1 MKRSMIA
8 KISIAAFA
16 VSVLASCQKE
26 TSTST
31 GWEYNNVDNGG
42 FEKADFEEQRTGPGL
57 VMIEGG
63 TFTMGRT
70 EEDVFDDNNNRPN
83 RFTVSSFYMDRTE
96 VTNFHWLEYVYWMKR
111 VYNKTY
117 PHIYKKALPD
127 TLCWRDPLSYREKFV
142 EYYFRYPAYRDY
154 PVVGVS
160 WIQANDFCK
169 WRTDRV
175 NEYILVE
182 QGILKWHFSDEGDLA
197 AANNTNKQGWSNSP
211 ENMFNTE
218 SYLAGQYNVEAGAKK
233 SDKKGNEYYEGYT
246 LAQPTKKDNKA
257 GKGKTMNDQPVPRD
271 PYVLND
277 YDPVNAS
284 GDTDNGYY
292 QGKRLVRMEDGILLP
307 KYRLPTEAEWEY
319 AATGLLGN
327 LDANSENIDERRIY
341 PWDGH
346 YVRYD
351 EEQFEGTIQ
360 ANFVRGSG
368 DHMGI
373 AGALNDGADATTNVD
388 AYWPNDFG
396 LYNMAGNVS
405 EWVMDTYR
413 PTTSDL
419 AEGFMP
425 FRGNMYQT
433 KLMVPDGLHDKY
445 VKTKDNIYDVYGMKE
460 FVNEYARVL
469 YLSNTQNGMNPKES
483 YSSKMAAQKASN
495 SFIKP
500 FLDVNVTAM
509 GDNAS
514 VFQDL
519 GDVCFIAIG
528 DSLKFSLQSLYQNQ
542 VKLGFDVTKKAPLV
556 ANNWKS
562 TLPSN
567 ADGFVVDNR
576 DINKNFWKQSGGGQA
591 AGGTGTGTTAPA
603 FPPAYGDSIVHVK
616 FNKLGTT
623 IIEYTFGTEVWR
635 KEIHVLGS
643 KDEFAAINPNDYT
656 KAIGSKVLSRQ
667 DQQKYKFNS
676 LNKGYIANNKNYS
689 KLDEARFKVLD
700 DINAVLDTAI
710 YLYNQDKSVEA
721 SAYIEKALFGGYAST
736 EINIEHYRKNYSKD
750 MFGTLAGNNTPRSIV
765 YINDKSFDLEIREL
779 GNLDKPGIYYYSDR
793 QPDPSNTPS
802 AKLTLGSIFGGKP
815 VEATSGKGKAKPTK
829 DNDTTYLGMMLPG
842 FETDPTIATWVL
854 NLRNGLTEHTIESRG
869 KQRWR
874 NVTEEENI
882 GRLNYR
888 KDDYI
893 DYLDGDLESSIF
905 YNNKKR
911 IQDIN
916 EGRLSAKNTVYQSEH
931 ENMDLQGNTL
941 DPSATGWPT
950 TLISDK
956 SKVYKGGSWADR
968 AYWLSAGNRR
978 FLDEDKTSAT
988 IGFRCA
994 MDRLGGQ
1001 RNLNYKKRRR

>member
-1 MKRSMIA
+1 MKRSIIT
-8 KISIAAFA
+8 KISYAFIA
-16 VSVLASCQKE
+16 VGLIASCQKE

-31 GWEYNNVDNGG
+31 GWEYNNLNTGG

-111 VYNKTY
+111 VYYKTY

-182 QGILKWHFSDEGDLA
+182 QGIIKWHFADKVEDGGDLGTLGPESKDA
-197 AANNTNKQGWSNSP
+197 KKYQNAP

-218 SYLAGQYNVEAGAKK
+218 SYLAGQYNIESGTVKK
-233 SDKKGNEYYEGYT
+233 DDPKNYKYTGKGYT
-246 LAQPTKKDNKA
+246 LTD
-257 GKGKTMNDQPVPRD
+257 GKVGKEGESYPRD
-271 PYVLND
+271 PYMLNN
-277 YDPVNAS
+277 YDPVYAVNDE
-284 GDTDNGYY
+284 GNFY

-319 AATGLLGN
+319 AALGLLGN
-327 LDANSENIDERRIY
+327 LDPNSENIDERRIY

-351 EEQFEGTIQ
+351 EEQFQGTIQ
-360 ANFVRGSG
+360 ANFVRGTG
-368 DHMGI
+368 DNMGVS
-373 AGALNDGADATTNVD
+373 GALNDGADATTYVD

-419 AEGFMP
+419 ADGFMP
-425 FRGNMYQT
+425 FRGNVYQT
-433 KLMVPDGLHDKY
+433 PLMVPDGLHDKY
-445 VKTKDNIYDVYGMKE
+445 VKTKDNIYDVHGMKE

-469 YLSNTQNGMNPKES
+469 YARHGNIELNLDKTYKNNYITQLEKERREKES
-483 YSSKMAAQKASN
+483 VSAPLFISAIDLVETVDSIRLISKFNGADSVVSRQWKVEGPG
-495 SFIKP
+495 K
-500 FLDVNVTAM
+500 VTYAY
-509 GDNAS
+509 
-514 VFQDL
+514 
-519 GDVCFIAIG
+519 
-528 DSLKFSLQSLYQNQ
+528 DSL
-542 VKLGFDVTKKAPLV
+542 TKKNSDQSASALV
-556 ANNWKS
+556 
-562 TLPSN
+562 
-567 ADGFVVDNR
+567 
-576 DINKNFWKQSGGGQA
+576 NFTTPGKYTVSL
-591 AGGTGTGTTAPA
+591 TVTTAK
-603 FPPAYGDSIVHVK
+603 G
-616 FNKLGTT
+616 L
-623 IIEYTFGTEVWR
+623 
-635 KEIHVLGS
+635 KE
-643 KDEFAAINPNDYT
+643 
-656 KAIGSKVLSRQ
+656 SKVLTDYITVLDKSQKPYINSQRQKAMINSRQ
-667 DQQKYKFNS
+667 DMRKYQFNNPS
-676 LNKGYIANNKNYS
+676 SYYTSNGRKLTSQDKAQLEV
-689 KLDEARFKVLD
+689 LDEL
-700 DINAVLDTAI
+700 NALIDTAI
-710 YLYNQDKSVEA
+710 FLYNKGNTVKA
-721 SAYIEKALFGGYAST
+721 SAFIEKSLFG
-736 EINIEHYRKNYSKD
+736 
-750 MFGTLAGNNTPRSIV
+750 NTPMTKLLNSDFRSEKDLIELNKNGDDVKSNDQAKDFGV
-765 YINDKSFDLEIREL
+765 YL
-779 GNLDKPGIYYYSDR
+779 
-793 QPDPSNTPS
+793 Q
-802 AKLTLGSIFGGKP
+802 KP
-815 VEATSGKGKAKPTK
+815 VEGEEPECKWTYAFGNDYLEAKFPQYK
-829 DNDTTYLGMMLPG
+829 DDQTITTWL
-842 FETDPTIATWVL
+842 L
-854 NLRNGLTEHTIESRG
+854 NLRNGLSEYTIESRG

-888 KDDYI
+888 KDDYV

-905 YNNKKR
+905 YNNTKR
-911 IQDIN
+911 KEDIN
-916 EGRLSAKNTVYQSEH
+916 SGRLSAKNSVYQSQH
-931 ENMDLQGNTL
+931 ENIDLNNDRIT
-941 DPSATGWPT
+941 SNSSGWPT
-950 TLISDK
+950 TLISDR

-978 FLDEDKTSAT
+978 FLDEDKSSAT

-1001 RNLNYKKRRR
+1001 PNLNYKKRKR